1 MVGDILKYLRLCN
14 DLSIEEVAKK
24 MGTSSSYI
32 SDVEKSRRNISLPTL
47 KKFAECYDIE
57 VHKIISYVELKESGM
72 DRIHILIDMLKY
84 YLEKE
89 KFFPKTAKNQVTKGI
104 IEKIY
109 RTKV

>member
-1 MVGDILKYLRLCN
+1 MMGDILRYLRICN
-14 DLSIEEVAKK
+14 DLSVGEVAKK
-24 MGTSSSYI
+24 IGVQSSYI

-72 DRIHILIDMLKY
+72 DRIHILIDMLNY

-89 KFFPKTAKNQVTKGI
+89 EYSKKTENNQLSKCLTK
-104 IEKIY
+104 
-109 RTKV
+109 